1 MSTGM
6 NTDIPE
12 GFRLL
17 KRGGGFLSSLGPWY
31 YRIDESKG
39 EQGQLILAIRVE
51 DRHTNI
57 RHIAHGGFLVTM
69 VDTALGIVVSSS
81 REPAQPIVTVS
92 LTTNFIT
99 AASAGDWVEAHVD
112 IDRMGGRLAYARC
125 TLRTGDRTIMTGS
138 GVFALMKPV
147 VSKEQPDG

>member
-1 MSTGM
+1 MI
-6 NTDIPE
+6 TDIPE
-12 GFRLL
+12 GFKPL
-17 KRGGGFLSSLGPWY
+17 KRGGGYLSSLGPWY

-39 EQGQLILAIRVE
+39 EKGQLILAIRIE

-81 REPAQPIVTVS
+81 REPPQPIVTVS

-99 AASAGDWVEAHVD
+99 SAEPGDWVEAHVD
-112 IDRMGGRLAYARC
+112 IDRMGGRLAYASC
-125 TLRTGDRTIMTGS
+125 TLRVGARCVMTAT

-147 VSKEQPDG
+147 VPKEQADG

>member
-1 MSTGM
+1 M

-12 GFRLL
+12 GFKLL

-31 YRIDESKG
+31 YRIDETKG
-39 EQGQLILAIRVE
+39 GERGQLILAIRIE

-99 AASAGDWVEAHVD
+99 SAEPGDWVEAHVD
-112 IDRMGGRLAYARC
+112 IDRMGGRLAYASC
-125 TLRTGDRTIMTGS
+125 TLRTGNRNIMTGT

-147 VSKEQPDG
+147 VPKEQPDG

>member
-1 MSTGM
+1 MSS
-6 NTDIPE
+6 NIPE
-12 GFRLL
+12 GFKLL
-17 KRGGGFLSSLGPWY
+17 KRGGGYLTSLGPWY
-31 YRIDESKG
+31 YRLDETKG
-39 EQGQLILAIRVE
+39 ERGQLILAIRIE

-81 REPAQPIVTVS
+81 REPPQPIVTVS

-99 AASAGDWVEAHVD
+99 SAEPGNWVEAHVD
-112 IDRMGGRLAYARC
+112 IDRMGGRLAYASCR
-125 TLRTGDRTIMTGS
+125 LVTGTRTIMTGS

-147 VSKEQPDG
+147 TPREQPDG

>member
-1 MSTGM
+1 MSTE
-6 NTDIPE
+6 IPD
-12 GFRLL
+12 GFKPL

-31 YRIDESKG
+31 YRIDETKG
-39 EQGQLILAIRVE
+39 EKGQIVLAIRIE

-81 REPAQPIVTVS
+81 REPPQPIVTVS

-99 AASAGDWVEAHVD
+99 SAEPGDWVEAHVD
-112 IDRMGGRLAYARC
+112 IDRMGGRLAYASC
-125 TLRTGDRTIMTGS
+125 TLRCGARTIMTGT

-147 VSKEQPDG
+147 TPREQPDG

>member
-1 MSTGM
+1 MS
-6 NTDIPE
+6 DQIPE
-12 GFRLL
+12 GFKPL
-17 KRGGGFLSSLGPWY
+17 KRGGGYLTSLGPWY

-39 EQGQLILAIRVE
+39 EKGQIVLAIRVE

-81 REPAQPIVTVS
+81 REPPQPIVTVS

-99 AASAGDWVEAHVD
+99 SAEPGDWVEAHVD
-112 IDRMGGRLAYARC
+112 IDRMGGRLAYASC
-125 TLRTGDRTIMTGS
+125 TLRAGARTVMTGT

-147 VSKEQPDG
+147 VPKEQTDG

>member
-1 MSTGM
+1 MSP
-6 NTDIPE
+6 NIPV
-12 GFRLL
+12 GFKPL
-17 KRGGGFLSSLGPWY
+17 KRGGGYLSSLGPWY
-31 YRIDESKG
+31 YRIDETKG
-39 EQGQLILAIRVE
+39 EKGQLILAIRIE

-57 RHIAHGGFLVTM
+57 RHIAHGGFLVTI

-99 AASAGDWVEAHVD
+99 SASPDDWVEAHVD
-112 IDRMGGRLAYARC
+112 IDRIGGRLAYASC
-125 TLRTGDRTIMTGS
+125 TLRTGDRVIMTGT

-147 VSKEQPDG
+147 VPKEQADG

>member
-1 MSTGM
+1 MT
-6 NTDIPE
+6 TDIPA
-12 GFRLL
+12 GFKPL
-17 KRGGGFLSSLGPWY
+17 KRGGGYLTSLGPWY
-31 YRIDESKG
+31 YRLDEK
-39 EQGQLILAIRVE
+39 QQMVLAIRIE

-99 AASAGDWVEAHVD
+99 SAEPGDWVEAHVD
-112 IDRMGGRLAYARC
+112 IDRIGGRLAYASC
-125 TLRTGDRTIMTGS
+125 TLRTTDRTIMTGT

-147 VSKEQPDG
+147 VPKEQPDG

>member
-1 MSTGM
+1 MSD
-6 NTDIPE
+6 DIPE
-12 GFRLL
+12 GYKLL
-17 KRGGGFLSSLGPWY
+17 KRGGGYLSSLGPWY
-31 YRIDESKG
+31 YRIDETKG
-39 EQGQLILAIRVE
+39 GERGQLVLAIRVE

-69 VDTALGIVVSSS
+69 VDTALGVVVSSS

-99 AASAGDWVEAHVD
+99 SASPGDWVEAHVD
-112 IDRMGGRLAYARC
+112 IDRMGGRLAYASC
-125 TLRTGDRTIMTGS
+125 TLRSGDRIIMTGS

-147 VSKEQPDG
+147 VPKEQADG

>member
-1 MSTGM
+1 MSE
-6 NTDIPE
+6 DIPQ
-12 GFRLL
+12 GFKLL
-17 KRGGGFLSSLGPWY
+17 KRGGGYLSSLGPWY

-39 EQGQLILAIRVE
+39 EKGQLILAIRIE

-57 RHIAHGGFLVTM
+57 RHIAHGGFLVTI

-81 REPAQPIVTVS
+81 REPPQPIVTVS

-99 AASAGDWVEAHVD
+99 SAEPGDWVEAHVD
-112 IDRMGGRLAYARC
+112 IDRMGGRLAYASC
-125 TLRTGDRTIMTGS
+125 TLLTGTRTIMTGT

-147 VSKEQPDG
+147 TPREQPDG

>member
-1 MSTGM
+1 M
-6 NTDIPE
+6 NDEIPQ
-12 GFRLL
+12 GFKPL
-17 KRGGGFLSSLGPWY
+17 KRGGDYLSSLGPWY
-31 YRIDESKG
+31 YRIDETKG
-39 EQGQLILAIRVE
+39 GERGQLVLAIRVE
-51 DRHTNI
+51 NRHTNI

-99 AASAGDWVEAHVD
+99 PASPGDWVEAHVD
-112 IDRMGGRLAYARC
+112 IDRMGGRLAYASC
-125 TLRTGDRTIMTGS
+125 TLRSGERTIMTGT

-147 VSKEQPDG
+147 TPREQPDG

>member
-1 MSTGM
+1 MS
-6 NTDIPE
+6 TDIPD
-12 GFRLL
+12 GFKPL
-17 KRGGGFLSSLGPWY
+17 KRGGGYLTSLGPWY
-31 YRIDESKG
+31 YRIDETKG
-39 EQGQLILAIRVE
+39 ENGQIVLAIRIE

-81 REPAQPIVTVS
+81 REPPQPIVTVS

-99 AASAGDWVEAHVD
+99 SASPGDWVEAHVD
-112 IDRMGGRLAYARC
+112 IDRMGGRLAYASC
-125 TLRTGDRTIMTGS
+125 TLRSSGDRTIMTGT

-147 VSKEQPDG
+147 TPREQPDG

>member
-1 MSTGM
+1 MS
-6 NTDIPE
+6 DQIPE
-12 GFRLL
+12 GFKPL
-17 KRGGGFLSSLGPWY
+17 KRGGGYLTSLGPWY
-31 YRIDESKG
+31 YRIDETKG
-39 EQGQLILAIRVE
+39 EKGQIVLAIRIE

-81 REPAQPIVTVS
+81 REPPQPIVTVS

-99 AASAGDWVEAHVD
+99 AAEPGDWVEAHVD
-112 IDRMGGRLAYARC
+112 IDRMGGRLAYASC
-125 TLRTGDRTIMTGS
+125 TLRVGARCVMTAT

-147 VSKEQPDG
+147 VPKEQADG

>member
-1 MSTGM
+1 MSA
-6 NTDIPE
+6 DIPE
-12 GFRLL
+12 DFKLL

-39 EQGQLILAIRVE
+39 EKGQLILAIRVE

-99 AASAGDWVEAHVD
+99 SASPGDWVEAHVN
-112 IDRMGGRLAYARC
+112 IDRMGGRLAYASC
-125 TLRTGDRTIMTGS
+125 TLRTNDRTIMTGS

-147 VSKEQPDG
+147 VPKEQPDG

>member
-1 MSTGM
+1 MSP
-6 NTDIPE
+6 NIPV
-12 GFRLL
+12 GFKPL
-17 KRGGGFLSSLGPWY
+17 KRGGGYLSSLGPWY
-31 YRIDESKG
+31 YRIDETKG
-39 EQGQLILAIRVE
+39 EKGQLILAIRIE

-57 RHIAHGGFLVTM
+57 RHIAHGGFLVTI

-99 AASAGDWVEAHVD
+99 SASPGDWVEAHVD
-112 IDRMGGRLAYARC
+112 IDRIGGRLAYASC
-125 TLRTGDRTIMTGS
+125 ALRTGDRVIMTGT

-147 VSKEQPDG
+147 VPKEQADG

>member
-1 MSTGM
+1 MS
-6 NTDIPE
+6 TDIPD
-12 GFRLL
+12 GFKLL

-31 YRIDESKG
+31 YRIDESNGGK
-39 EQGQLILAIRVE
+39 GQLILAIRIE

-125 TLRTGDRTIMTGS
+125 TLRAGDRTIMTGS

>member
-1 MSTGM
+1 MST
-6 NTDIPE
+6 NIPE
-12 GFRLL
+12 GFKLL
-17 KRGGGFLSSLGPWY
+17 KRGGGYLTSLGPWY

-39 EQGQLILAIRVE
+39 EKGQLVLDIRVE

-81 REPAQPIVTVS
+81 REPPQPIVTVS

-99 AASAGDWVEAHVD
+99 SAEPGDWVEAYVD
-112 IDRMGGRLAYARC
+112 IDRMGGRLAYASC

-138 GVFALMKPV
+138 GVFALMKPAIPR
-147 VSKEQPDG
+147 EQPDG

>member
-1 MSTGM
+1 MS
-6 NTDIPE
+6 TDIPD
-12 GFRLL
+12 GFKPL
-17 KRGGGFLSSLGPWY
+17 KRGGGYLTSLGPWY
-31 YRIDESKG
+31 YRIDEAKG
-39 EQGQLILAIRVE
+39 EKGQMVLAIRVD

-81 REPAQPIVTVS
+81 REPPQPIVTVS

-99 AASAGDWVEAHVD
+99 SAEPGDWVEAHVD
-112 IDRMGGRLAYARC
+112 IDRMGGRLAYASC
-125 TLRTGDRTIMTGS
+125 TLRTGARTIMTGT

-147 VSKEQPDG
+147 VPKEQADG